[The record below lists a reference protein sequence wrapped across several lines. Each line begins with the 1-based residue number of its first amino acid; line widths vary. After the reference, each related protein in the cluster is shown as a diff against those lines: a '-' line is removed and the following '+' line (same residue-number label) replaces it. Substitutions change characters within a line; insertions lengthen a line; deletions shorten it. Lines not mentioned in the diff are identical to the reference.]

1 MASSSSGPGRTGT
14 DRHHEAPPPA
24 EPSPLTEISKPYPA
38 SSRVRLFFGAI
49 RRVGKPAQYPVMM
62 PTGLPSSRMSGTPN
76 FELAAKPPT
85 RNRLPHSPALPVASA
100 IPDIVIPYPAP
111 LIVFHI
117 GDQTMTHE
125 LERQI
130 EELRAELRNAVD
142 PCERR
147 QIETELDLAQAELTL
162 AIAETDGSADAEPPF

>member
-1 MASSSSGPGRTGT
+1 
-14 DRHHEAPPPA
+14 
-24 EPSPLTEISKPYPA
+24 
-38 SSRVRLFFGAI
+38 
-49 RRVGKPAQYPVMM
+49 
-62 PTGLPSSRMSGTPN
+62 MSGTPN

-125 LERQI
+125 LEHQI

-162 AIAETDGSADAEPPF
+162 AIAKTDGSADAEPPF